1 MKKINLNKTSC
12 IGCGACV
19 AICGE
24 HFEFDDNGL
33 STIIKQLEA
42 EPSNELL
49 EAIDSCPTNAISLV
63 DVEEVKENESD
74 AIIQSKSPKD
84 LITEQETS
92 ETESMTDGQSANH
105 TAENEEY

>member
-33 STIIKQLEA
+33 STIIKQLDG
-42 EPSNELL
+42 EPSSELL

-63 DVEEVKENESD
+63 DVEETGAETKE
-74 AIIQSKSPKD
+74 
-84 LITEQETS
+84 TTS
-92 ETESMTDGQSANH
+92 ENPV
-105 TAENEEY
+105 ENDEVNK

>member
-19 AICGE
+19 AICGD

-33 STIIKQLEA
+33 SSIIKQLDG
-42 EPSNELL
+42 EPTSELL

-63 DVEEVKENESD
+63 TVEEVKEN
-74 AIIQSKSPKD
+74 
-84 LITEQETS
+84 ITELPKENTND
-92 ETESMTDGQSANH
+92 ELVE
-105 TAENEEY
+105 ENEVNE

>member
-42 EPSNELL
+42 EPSSELL

-63 DVEEVKENESD
+63 DVEEVKENVINE
-74 AIIQSKSPKD
+74 IK
-84 LITEQETS
+84 ETTND
-92 ETESMTDGQSANH
+92 ELVED
-105 TAENEEY
+105 NEVNE

>member
-19 AICGE
+19 AICGD

-33 STIIKQLEA
+33 SSIIKQLDG
-42 EPSNELL
+42 EPSSELL

-63 DVEEVKENESD
+63 TVEEVKEN
-74 AIIQSKSPKD
+74 
-84 LITEQETS
+84 ITELPKENTND
-92 ETESMTDGQSANH
+92 ELVE
-105 TAENEEY
+105 ENEVNE

>member
-33 STIIKQLEA
+33 STIIKQLDG
-42 EPSNELL
+42 EPSSELL

-63 DVEEVKENESD
+63 TVEEEKET
-74 AIIQSKSPKD
+74 
-84 LITEQETS
+84 ITELPKETAS
-92 ETESMTDGQSANH
+92 PELIED
-105 TAENEEY
+105 NEVNE